1 MTEKRERAEKT
12 MAMRV
17 TTTLIST
24 VFIRVPKRCRDMT
37 MWIRMLKRKVKKN
50 RVEKEELILKRTV

>member
-17 TTTLIST
+17 TTTLISM
-24 VFIRVPKRCRDMT
+24 VFIRVPKRCLGMM
-37 MWIRMLKRKVKKN
+37 MWIRMLKRKVKKS
-50 RVEKEELILKRTV
+50 RVEKEELILKRRV